1 MSRIDLVDLEDIEQ
15 RLAFVMHELRLIR
28 DLTHVI
34 VRAAKPSGLEEST
47 VRWTEGRFSAF
58 VQQAGDAVW
67 AARCTVGLVP
77 DNKDEQGKDEDEQ

>member
-28 DLTHVI
+28 DLTHAIAHTV
-34 VRAAKPSGLEEST
+34 PGLEEST
-47 VRWTEGRFSAF
+47 ARWAEGRFSAF